1 MTINSLKIKLTAI
14 AAGLTPVL
22 LSAQDNAKGEVVTQT
37 VFSNG
42 VFLVMLGV
50 IVMLAFV
57 IIGMSEFVKAG
68 ASLKVKQS
76 KAEGNSSKNTVAMI
90 AFLLLSVSAMA
101 QDAAA
106 PAADAAAIPEVPFDY
121 WGLGAITFFVMLSVI
136 IVELLIVYML
146 YRTGIN
152 LIRKEADYT
161 KTVAEKAASAIME
174 TEIMRSITDA
184 QAPEVEAALLMDH
197 DYDGIQELDNNLPPW
212 WKYGFYLT
220 IFVGIAYLINYHVLH
235 TGKTQ
240 AQEYDQEVVDA
251 EKRIAEYKKANANLV
266 DENNVVALTDAAAL
280 SNGNTVFKANCAMC
294 HGDAGE
300 GKEGLGPNL
309 TDDYWIHKGGVVNVF
324 KSIKYGWTEK
334 GMKSWEQDLKPLEI
348 QQVTSY
354 ILSIRGTNPA
364 NAKAPEG
371 ELWVEE
377 GAAPAADS
385 AKSDSLSKSDSL
397 KPKADTAAK
406 K

>member
-1 MTINSLKIKLTAI
+1 MTINNLNIKLTAI
-14 AAGLTPVL
+14 IAGLTPVM
-22 LSAQDNAKGEVVTQT
+22 LSAQDNVKGEAVTQT

-57 IIGMSEFVKAG
+57 IIAMSEFVKAG

-76 KAEGNSSKNTVAMI
+76 KNESSKTKNTIAMI
-90 AFLLLSVSAMA
+90 AFGLLSVTAMA
-101 QDAAA
+101 QDATA
-106 PAADAAAIPEVPFDY
+106 PAADAAAVPEVPFNY

-136 IVELLIVYML
+136 IVELIMVYLL
-146 YRTGIN
+146 YRTGIS
-152 LIRKEADYT
+152 LIRKESDYT
-161 KTVAEKAASAIME
+161 KTVAEKAAAALME

-184 QAPEVEAALLMDH
+184 QSPEVEAALLMDH

-220 IFVGIAYLINYHVLH
+220 IVVGVIYLINYHVLH

-251 EKRIAEYKKANANLV
+251 ERKIAEYKKANANLV
-266 DENNVVALTDAAAL
+266 DESNVTALTDAAAI
-280 SNGNTVFKANCAMC
+280 SSGKGVYIANCAMC

-309 TDDYWIHKGGVVNVF
+309 TDDYWIHKGGIVNVF
-324 KSIKYGWTEK
+324 KSIKYGWTDK
-334 GMKSWEQDLKPLEI
+334 GMKAWEQDLKPLEI
-348 QQVTSY
+348 QQIASY

-377 GAAPAADS
+377 GTAPLAADS
-385 AKSDSLSKSDSL
+385 VKSDSL
-397 KPKADTAAK
+397 KPKADTAVK

>member
-1 MTINSLKIKLTAI
+1 MTINNLNIKLTAI
-14 AAGLTPVL
+14 IAGLTPVM
-22 LSAQDNAKGEVVTQT
+22 LSAQDNVKGEAVTQT

-57 IIGMSEFVKAG
+57 IIAMSEFVKAG

-76 KAEGNSSKNTVAMI
+76 KNESSKTKNTIAMI
-90 AFLLLSVSAMA
+90 AFVLLSVTAMA
-101 QDAAA
+101 QDATA
-106 PAADAAAIPEVPFDY
+106 PAADAAAVPEVPFNY

-136 IVELLIVYML
+136 IVELIMVYLL
-146 YRTGIN
+146 YRTGIS
-152 LIRKEADYT
+152 LIRKESDYT
-161 KTVAEKAASAIME
+161 KTVAEKAAAALME

-184 QAPEVEAALLMDH
+184 QSPEVEAALLMDH

-220 IFVGIAYLINYHVLH
+220 IVVGVIYLINYHVLH

-251 EKRIAEYKKANANLV
+251 ERKIAEYKKANANLV
-266 DENNVVALTDAAAL
+266 DESNVTALTDAAAI
-280 SNGNTVFKANCAMC
+280 SSGKGVYIANCAMC

-309 TDDYWIHKGGVVNVF
+309 TDDYWIHKGGIVNVF
-324 KSIKYGWTEK
+324 KSIKYGWTDK
-334 GMKSWEQDLKPLEI
+334 GMKAWEQDLKPLEI
-348 QQVTSY
+348 QQIASY

-377 GAAPAADS
+377 GTAPLAADS
-385 AKSDSLSKSDSL
+385 VKSDSL
-397 KPKADTAAK
+397 KPKADTAVK

>member
-1 MTINSLKIKLTAI
+1 MTINSLKLKLTAI
-14 AAGLTPVL
+14 AAALTPVL
-22 LSAQDNAKGEVVTQT
+22 LSAQDNTKGEVVTQT

-76 KAEGNSSKNTVAMI
+76 KAEGSASKNTIAMI
-90 AFLLLSVSAMA
+90 ALLLISASAFA
-101 QDAAA
+101 QDAAV
-106 PAADAAAIPEVPFDY
+106 PAAEAAPEVPFDY

-136 IVELLIVYML
+136 IVQLVIVYML

-266 DENNVVALTDAAAL
+266 DESNVTALTDAAAI
-280 SNGNTVFKANCAMC
+280 SSGKGVFTANCAMC

-309 TDDYWIHKGGVVNVF
+309 TDDYWIHKGGIVNVF
-324 KSIKYGWTEK
+324 KSIKYGWTDK

-348 QQVTSY
+348 QQVSSY
-354 ILSIRGTNPA
+354 ILSLRGSKPA

-377 GAAPAADS
+377 GETPAADS
-385 AKSDSLSKSDSL
+385 AATDSMQADSIQ
-397 KPKADTAAK
+397 PKADTVK

>member
-1 MTINSLKIKLTAI
+1 
-14 AAGLTPVL
+14 
-22 LSAQDNAKGEVVTQT
+22 
-37 VFSNG
+37 
-42 VFLVMLGV
+42 
-50 IVMLAFV
+50 
-57 IIGMSEFVKAG
+57 
-68 ASLKVKQS
+68 
-76 KAEGNSSKNTVAMI
+76 
-90 AFLLLSVSAMA
+90 
-101 QDAAA
+101 
-106 PAADAAAIPEVPFDY
+106 
-121 WGLGAITFFVMLSVI
+121 
-136 IVELLIVYML
+136 
-146 YRTGIN
+146 
-152 LIRKEADYT
+152 
-161 KTVAEKAASAIME
+161 
-174 TEIMRSITDA
+174 
-184 QAPEVEAALLMDH
+184 
-197 DYDGIQELDNNLPPW
+197 
-212 WKYGFYLT
+212 
-220 IFVGIAYLINYHVLH
+220 
-235 TGKTQ
+235 
-240 AQEYDQEVVDA
+240 
-251 EKRIAEYKKANANLV
+251 
-266 DENNVVALTDAAAL
+266 
-280 SNGNTVFKANCAMC
+280 MC